1 MKFRAVRIFE
11 ENGEFIKKI
20 VERNI
25 EDLPEGDVVIK
36 VKYSSLNYKDSLS
49 CIGNRGVTRNYP
61 HTPGIDAAGVV
72 KESKT
77 NDFKPGDEVILTG
90 FDLGM
95 NTDGGFGEYI
105 RVPKEWVIKKP
116 ENLSLKEAMIY
127 GTAGFTAGLSVYELV
142 KDVKPED
149 GKILVSGGTGGVG
162 SHAVRFLSKMG
173 YEVTAVISNDKENKL
188 ALELGAKDTVNRE
201 VLDDK
206 SGKALLKQSWA
217 GVVDTVGGNPLSTAI
232 RSVSYAGV
240 VTTCGNVAGG
250 DLPFSTVYPFILRGV
265 KLVGIDSV
273 QCPKEKRE
281 KIWELISK
289 DWKGS
294 NLETGIKEV
303 GIDGIFD
310 EVDNMLG
317 GRLVGR
323 VIVAHK
329 E

>member
-11 ENGEFIKKI
+11 EDGNFVKKI
-20 VERNI
+20 VERSI

-36 VKYSSLNYKDSLS
+36 VKYTSLNYKDALS
-49 CIGNRGVTRNYP
+49 CTGNRGVTRNYP

-72 KESKT
+72 TESKT
-77 NDFKPGDEVILTG
+77 PDFKAGDEVILTG

-105 RVPKEWVIKKP
+105 RVPKEWVIKRP
-116 ENLSLKEAMIY
+116 VNLSLKEAMIY
-127 GTAGFTAGLSVYELV
+127 GTAGFTAGLSVYELM

-173 YEVTAVISNDKENKL
+173 YNVTAVINGDQEEKL
-188 ALELGAKDTVNRE
+188 ATELGAEETINRE
-201 VLDDK
+201 ALDDK

-232 RSVSYAGV
+232 RSASYGGV

-250 DLPFSTVYPFILRGV
+250 ELPASTVYPFILRGV

-281 KIWELISK
+281 KIWDLISK
-289 DWKGS
+289 DWKGT
-294 NLETGIKEV
+294 NLDSGIKEV
-303 GIDGIFD
+303 DIDGIFD
-310 EVDNMLG
+310 EVENMLN
-317 GRLVGR
+317 GRLIGR
-323 VIVAHK
+323 VIIRHK
-329 E
+329 D

>member
-11 ENGEFIKKI
+11 ENGEFVKKI
-20 VERNI
+20 VERGI
-25 EDLPEGDVVIK
+25 EDLPEGDVIIK
-36 VKYSSLNYKDSLS
+36 VKYSSLNYKDALS

-72 KESKT
+72 TECRTS
-77 NDFKPGDEVILTG
+77 DFKPGDEVILTG

-105 RVPKEWVIKKP
+105 RVPGEWVIKRP

-127 GTAGFTAGLSVYELV
+127 GTAGFTAGLSVYELI

-173 YEVTAVISNDKENKL
+173 YQVTAVINSDQEKEL
-188 ALELGAKDTVNRE
+188 AMKLGADDIVNRDL
-201 VLDDK
+201 LDDK

-232 RSVSYAGV
+232 RSLNYAGV

-250 DLPFSTVYPFILRGV
+250 ELPSATVYPFILRGV

-281 KIWELISK
+281 KIWSLISR

-294 NLETGIKEV
+294 DLESGIKEV

-310 EVDNMLG
+310 EVENMLN
-317 GRLVGR
+317 GRLIGR
-323 VIVAHK
+323 VIIAHK
-329 E
+329 G

>member
-11 ENGEFIKKI
+11 EDGKFLKKI
-20 VERNI
+20 VERSI
-25 EDLPEGDVVIK
+25 DDLPEGDVVIN
-36 VKYSSLNYKDSLS
+36 VKYTSLNYKDALS

-72 KESKT
+72 TESKT
-77 NDFKPGDEVILTG
+77 SDFKPGDEVILTG

-105 RVPKEWVIKKP
+105 RVPKEWVIKRP
-116 ENLSLKEAMIY
+116 ENLSLKEAMVY
-127 GTAGFTAGLSVYELV
+127 GTAGFTAGLSVYELM
-142 KDVKPED
+142 KDVKPEN

-173 YEVTAVISNDKENKL
+173 YNVTAVINGDQEEKL
-188 ALELGAKDTVNRE
+188 AKELGAKDTVNRE

-232 RSVSYAGV
+232 RSASYGGV

-250 DLPFSTVYPFILRGV
+250 ELPFSTVYPFILRGV

-289 DWKGS
+289 EWKGA
-294 NLETGIKEV
+294 NLESGIKEV
-303 GIDGIFD
+303 DMAGIFD
-310 EVDNMLG
+310 EVENMLN
-317 GRLVGR
+317 GRLIGR
-323 VIVAHK
+323 VIIRHK
-329 E
+329 G